1 MHPFN
6 VAFISVFSI
15 VIACVFLFVC
25 CCFCG
30 AYYNY
35 KISKD
40 KISNGREHEMT
51 SVVVV
56 NETTRILPKN

>member
-1 MHPFN
+1 
-6 VAFISVFSI
+6 
-15 VIACVFLFVC
+15 VFLFVC